1 MPFTVQDLLL
11 TEERKTQLTAALA
24 NLGVADPLGKIVGEA
39 SADVV
44 RLTRGY
50 VIEEASVNGWIR
62 VLALERAYLVA
73 ELGVPEDMATAADA
87 AREELAAIASG
98 RRPNLQLASAPP
110 TAPVSSGSWG
120 SNSKVAIRL

>member
-39 SADVV
+39 SADVA

-50 VIEEASVNGWIR
+50 VIEESSVNGWIR

-98 RRPNLQLASAPP
+98 RRPNLQLAAAPS

-120 SNSKVAIRL
+120 SSPKVPIRL